1 MRLPLSPTRGLLL
14 TGAALALVVSACGSD
29 AKSTSITAEEAATTT
44 TVAAQQPTGSA
55 PQGGGRGAGMQEA
68 ITAFTAGLGEH
79 GVTVPDVSFPSRGDG
94 GQPPFNGSRPAN
106 APDGSLPANR
116 TPGSFPGRGNGGGN
130 FDPVAMIVERLGLDT
145 SDATVKA
152 AVDACS
158 PALTAAMP
166 NRGGAQQTTTTG

>member
-1 MRLPLSPTRGLLL
+1 VRLPLSPTRGLLL

-29 AKSTSITAEEAATTT
+29 SKTASITTEQAATTT
-44 TVAAQQPTGSA
+44 TVAAQQPTGST
-55 PQGGGRGAGMQEA
+55 PEGGRRGAGMQEA
-68 ITAFTAGLGEH
+68 ITAFTACLGEH

-106 APDGSLPANR
+106 APDGSLLANG
-116 TPGSFPGRGNGGGN
+116 TPGTFPGRGNGGGN
-130 FDPVAMIVERLGLDT
+130 FDPVAMIVQRLGLDT
-145 SDATVKA
+145 SDATVEA

-166 NRGGAQQTTTTG
+166 NGAGAQQTTTTG